1 MSSWP
6 KRRWGASSAVVAGA
20 AAVVL
25 VVAGCSGAGSSSGGA
40 SATPSQPSSGAAASL
55 ASPSVE
61 MPTASYTPP
70 ADDQVTPAQDIVLN
84 SIQPDAGVAPVVD
97 FLNSATSS
105 IDISTYR
112 IDTSFTPVVD
122 ALKAAVARGVPV
134 RISISRQLVGQDSPP
149 AGNASQVQVADQFNA
164 MGIQTQLS
172 RPEFHYGHEKAIII
186 DAGKPGA
193 KAMIS
198 DWNLQ
203 SSYFE
208 PNAYGPVGARGFA
221 VVDSN
226 PDDVAMISAYFD
238 ANWPPFKPWPVSNR
252 ASLVWSPSGIEY
264 SPVGNSVAVLTDF
277 IDNSK
282 KTLDIYAETIQ
293 DDSFLLQHVA
303 DRAKAGVKVR
313 VIANS
318 SGQPPAAIEVLRKAG
333 AQVKFDPTNAMA
345 PDAVM
350 YVHSKTMLSDVG
362 EANQVAFVGS
372 QNEFINESPEAI
384 LELGT
389 LVKDK
394 STIDKIQ
401 DTFNTDFSRSQD
413 NQASPSASTASS
425 SSASS
430 QPSASSG
437 G

>member
-1 MSSWP
+1 MRLP
-6 KRRWGASSAVVAGA
+6 LLRPATLTAACA
-20 AAVVL
+20 AAVL
-25 VVAGCSGAGSSSGGA
+25 LLAGCGSAGTGSASSGSAGSGSAAGA
-40 SATPSQPSSGAAASL
+40 TTGS

-84 SIQPDAGVAPVVD
+84 SIEPDAGVAPVVD
-97 FLNSATSS
+97 FLNSATTS

-112 IDTSFTPVVD
+112 IDSTFTPVVD

-134 RISISRQLVGQDSPP
+134 RVSISRQLVGQSNP
-149 AGNASQVQVADQFNA
+149 AEGNASQVQVAEQLNA
-164 MGIQTQLS
+164 LGIQTQLS

-186 DAGKPGA
+186 DAGQPTA
-193 KAMIS
+193 RAMIS

-203 SSYFE
+203 ASYFG

-226 PDDVAMISAYFD
+226 AEDLATISAYFN
-238 ANWPPFKPWPVSNR
+238 ANWPPFAPWPVSNR
-252 ASLVWSPSGIEY
+252 ASLLWSPSGIEY
-264 SPVGNSVAVLTDF
+264 SPVGNSVAALTDF

-318 SGQPPAAIEVLRKAG
+318 SGQPPAAIETLRKAG
-333 AQVKFDPTNAMA
+333 AEVKFDPTNAMT

-350 YVHSKTMLSDVG
+350 YVHSKSMVADYGQSG
-362 EANQVAFVGS
+362 QVAFVGS
-372 QNEFINESPEAI
+372 QNQFINESLEAI

-389 LVKDK
+389 LVKDGK
-394 STIDKIQ
+394 AIDQIHSTFD
-401 DTFNTDFSRSQD
+401 TDFNRSQD
-413 NQASPSASTASS
+413 NQASASPSSSGTSQSASGAAASATKS
-425 SSASS
+425 
-430 QPSASSG
+430 P
-437 G
+437 